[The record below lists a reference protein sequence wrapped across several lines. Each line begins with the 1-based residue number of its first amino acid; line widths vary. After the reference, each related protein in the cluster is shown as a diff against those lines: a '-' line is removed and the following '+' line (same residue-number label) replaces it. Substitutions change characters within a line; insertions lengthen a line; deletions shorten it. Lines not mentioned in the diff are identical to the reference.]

1 MNKNMIKEPLDAQKQ
16 YQLKK
21 LARKALF
28 ELTDEEYHPNW
39 FNDPQAIKR
48 RDRLL
53 VILGD
58 PIDPVRKVGETEE
71 AFQKRRCQHFFDVRP
86 GLEERVLSDLLAGK
100 KVKHVSEAY
109 QIPPSKLTYLRK
121 KYHLFPKQ
129 AMNTS

>member
-1 MNKNMIKEPLDAQKQ
+1 MSEEILATKKNH
-16 YQLKK
+16 QLKK

-53 VILGD
+53 VILGT
-58 PIDPVRKVGETEE
+58 PIDPVRKPGETKE
-71 AFQKRRCQHFFDVRP
+71 AFQQRACQYFFDVRP
-86 GLEERVLSDLLAGK
+86 GLEKQVVFDLLAGQTLK
-100 KVKHVSEAY
+100 QVSEAY
-109 QIPPSKLTYLRK
+109 QVPLSRLRYLRK

-129 AMNTS
+129 ATNTS

>member
-1 MNKNMIKEPLDAQKQ
+1 MSEHLATKKNH
-16 YQLKK
+16 QLKK

-53 VILGD
+53 VILGT
-58 PIDPVRKVGETEE
+58 PIDPVRKVGETKE
-71 AFQKRRCQHFFDVRP
+71 AFHQRACQYFFDVRP
-86 GLEERVLSDLLAGK
+86 GLEERVISDLLAGK

-129 AMNTS
+129 PTNTS